1 MFISN
6 NTVIVTENGTKLA
19 SSDFSKIY
27 SIDGFS
33 DITKNNENQESIF
46 IKTELFPTI
55 TSGNDSKI
63 LAGRLMSTNNNL
75 FIKNDF
81 YKAADIREGDY
92 IFISPIN
99 YETDISFNRTLVWL
113 YAKYLVSGYYCTE
126 SQTNEPMI
134 IIKPKRF
141 SKKESLKLRNIE
153 GVSYNLDKNIIV
165 IKNKNIIKDF
175 GTKKTNLSWKIY
187 GCSPNL
193 IQFFLH
199 TIEIE
204 HKNIQFESK
213 TIVFDIFMISY
224 IKLNKVLKITEVNS
238 DKGKVFI
245 LNDANPEEYLLV
257 NDTLYARV
265 TKILKGKKVKGI
277 SIENPENK
285 PFCTTFLLMK

>member
-6 NTVIVTENGTKLA
+6 NTVIVTENGTRLA
-19 SSDFSKIY
+19 NSDFEKIY

-55 TSGNDSKI
+55 TSGNDSRI

-81 YKAADIREGDY
+81 YKASEIREGDY

-99 YETDISFNRTLVWL
+99 YETDSSFNRTLIWL

-126 SQTNEPMI
+126 TQTNEPMI

-141 SKKESLKLRNIE
+141 STKESLKLRSID
-153 GVSYNLDKNIIV
+153 GVSYNLDKNIII

-175 GTKKTNLSWKIY
+175 GTKKTNLAWKIY
-187 GCSPNL
+187 GCSSNL
-193 IQFFLH
+193 IQFFFH

-204 HKNIQFESK
+204 YKNVQFESK
-213 TIVFDIFMISY
+213 TLAFDMFMIAY
-224 IKLNKVLKITEVNS
+224 IKLNKILKITEVNS
-238 DKGKVFI
+238 EKTKLFI
-245 LNDANPEEYLLV
+245 LNEANKEEYLLV
-257 NDTLYARV
+257 NETLYARV